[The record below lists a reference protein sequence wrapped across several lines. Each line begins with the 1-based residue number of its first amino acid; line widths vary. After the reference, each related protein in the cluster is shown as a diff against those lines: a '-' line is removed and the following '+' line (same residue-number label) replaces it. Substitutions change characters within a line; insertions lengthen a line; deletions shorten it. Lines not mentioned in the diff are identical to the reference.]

1 MMGNKR
7 NTGIEKRPITEVGN
21 GDLGIGTADTK
32 WPAMHASSEKLELG
46 R

>member
-7 NTGIEKRPITEVGN
+7 NTGIEERPITGVGN
-21 GDLGIGTADTK
+21 GDLGICTADTK
-32 WPAMHASSEKLELG
+32 GPAMHASSQKLELG

>member
-1 MMGNKR
+1 MLGNKK
-7 NTGIEKRPITEVGN
+7 NTGIEKGPITGVCN
-21 GDLGIGTADTK
+21 GDLGIGTADPK